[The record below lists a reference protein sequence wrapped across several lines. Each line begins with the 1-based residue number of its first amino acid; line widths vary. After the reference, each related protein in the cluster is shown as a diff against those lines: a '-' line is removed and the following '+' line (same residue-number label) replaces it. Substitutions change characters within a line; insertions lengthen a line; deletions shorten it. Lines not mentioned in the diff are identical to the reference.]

1 MSEEKNTTTTEAKI
15 DSLEEQIKKLSD
27 LITSKKSKL
36 GRKKGQ
42 GKGRPT
48 KTKET
53 VLNSQVIFYLKDT
66 DKKLFFDIC
75 DQLLTA
81 PSEILRDYIIE
92 FNRKNKKIL
101 TEDTA
106 PQSPTNTA
114 QPTDADGTDGEGNL
128 L

>member
-1 MSEEKNTTTTEAKI
+1 MSEDKDKTTETKL
-15 DSLEEQIKKLSD
+15 DNLEEQIKKLTE

-53 VLNSQVIFYLKDT
+53 ILNSQIIFYLMDT

-75 DQLLTA
+75 DQIQTA
-81 PSEILRDYIIE
+81 PSEILRDYVIE
-92 FNRKNKKIL
+92 FNRKNMKIL

-106 PQSPTNTA
+106 PNSPTDTA
-114 QPTDADGTDGEGNL
+114 QPSDADGTDGEGNL